1 MKVTDVVII
10 VYNAQSGDL
19 LYRMTIRLVDF
30 VNIMRVIIINRHVF
44 TCYVDSLEV
53 WQQPKWKG

>member
-1 MKVTDVVII
+1 MEVTNVVII

-30 VNIMRVIIINRHVF
+30 VNIMRVIIINRH
-44 TCYVDSLEV
+44 YVDCLEV
-53 WQQPKWKG
+53 

>member
-30 VNIMRVIIINRHVF
+30 VNIMRVIVINRHVF

-53 WQQPKWKG
+53 